1 MGLFGLGQTKRQS
14 FTTVLTDADF
24 TTVDHQLL
32 TTISEWTNIATYT
45 CPAQQEIHPGVGN
58 PGAEQNQGRVYGFIR
73 TGEATPVE
81 ITGSWRI
88 VLTDAN
94 DIKKQVI
101 ATFDEQMTHGD
112 LDDKHKMMPLPFDS
126 RGVAEDSKLV
136 IQFKPRAVHE
146 TASAGNDNVGWAD
159 ATESILK
166 IPVTI
171 FI

>member
-1 MGLFGLGQTKRQS
+1 MFGQQRKRQG
-14 FTTVLTDADF
+14 FQKILTDADF

-32 TTISEWTNIATYT
+32 TSTSEYTTIATYT
-45 CPAQQEIHPGVGN
+45 CPAQQEIHPGYGN
-58 PGAEQNQGRVYGFIR
+58 PGAEQNQGRVYVFLR

-81 ITGSWRI
+81 ITGAWRI

-101 ATFDEQMTHGD
+101 ADFDEEATHGD
-112 LDDKHKMMPLPFDS
+112 LNDKHKMIPLPYDG
-126 RGVAEDSKLV
+126 RGIAEDSKLV
-136 IQFKPRAVHE
+136 IQVKPRAVHE
-146 TASAGNDNVGWAD
+146 TAAAGNDNLGWAD